1 MKKMPQR
8 IKATR
13 KAMRLSQKELA
24 SLVGTDQAH
33 ISRIE
38 NGEVTPSAEALTKIA
53 HQLDMTLS
61 QLTGEDT
68 LEAQKAYGTKHPAY
82 KILKDAK
89 APEGLKALVNDREL
103 VNALRVTEDEWK
115 SLGSIKLPGEVSKDG
130 YVQLLI
136 TVRAIS

>member
-1 MKKMPQR
+1 
-8 IKATR
+8 
-13 KAMRLSQKELA
+13 MRPSQKELA

-38 NGEVTPSAEALTKIA
+38 NGKVTPSAEALTKIA
-53 HQLDMTLS
+53 RELDMTLS
-61 QLTGEDT
+61 QLVGEDT
-68 LEAQKAYGTKHPAY
+68 REAQKVYGAKHPAY